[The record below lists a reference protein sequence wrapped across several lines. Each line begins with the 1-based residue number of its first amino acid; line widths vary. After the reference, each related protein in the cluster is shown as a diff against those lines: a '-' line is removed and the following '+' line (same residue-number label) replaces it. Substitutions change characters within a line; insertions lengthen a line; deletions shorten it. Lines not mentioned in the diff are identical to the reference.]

1 MVSSKTARI
10 RKIFRKTPAKVYSNL
25 NYQHFL
31 NFFLLIDI
39 YCSILFLLWRLNGI
53 SLLHIVTI
61 SLYHSQLLFS
71 VVIFRFLF
79 SFILFIYW
87 PYSPLQSVPSTLYIL
102 AFLIFSLLLLFSS
115 LLFSS
120 LNFFLYIYSPS
131 SVFSL
136 LFLILTFSSSLSSY
150 CLFFAFLVLAK
161 RVSDRVGGTKR
172 RFSPMS
178 RPRRAGGCESRSG
191 FIYIIILMCE

>member
-1 MVSSKTARI
+1 MAFEWYIITA
-10 RKIFRKTPAKVYSNL
+10 FSY
-25 NYQHFL
+25 HF
-31 NFFLLIDI
+31 F
-39 YCSILFLLWRLNGI
+39 I
-53 SLLHIVTI
+53 SLSTSFQCRYL
-61 SLYHSQLLFS
+61 S
-71 VVIFRFLF
+71 VSFLF
-79 SFILFIYW
+79 
-87 PYSPLQSVPSTLYIL
+87 YSLHLLNLLTLLSTSIGALCTL

-115 LLFSS
+115 LFFFS
-120 LNFFLYIYSPS
+120 LNFFLYMYSPS

-161 RVSDRVGGTKR
+161 RVSDRVGGAKR